1 MFQAGALSETVETCK
16 CPCPNWPSFGFVF
29 LARLLIK
36 HQTHAKAQLDTR
48 VPWQEVTHKAPLPN
62 MPASPECDLY
72 RNRESVHVWLIQSVC
87 TCLWGAVETS
97 QKGGGPCSGP
107 GSSSSLAGHCQEA
120 TSSTH
125 HWPGS
130 PCPGWL
136 QGRGSSGWPHRASW
150 GGRWQLSWPGQSPGS
165 LECSQTWP
173 QCYSALGPRW
183 RTVKN
188 SESHKLSFFFFT
200 FNNWVENWFD
210 GGRYLFCYNQLL
222 ICYYL
227 AIISCTASHQSP
239 GTYRNNLKPP
249 PKEQDIYWA
258 ITPAGT
264 SRVLPLNF
272 ASFPSFFWSQCWQR
286 NLISALFL
294 FKSQAQQASCQK

>member
-1 MFQAGALSETVETCK
+1 MKLLKRASARVGTGLLLVLF
-16 CPCPNWPSFGFVF
+16 F

-48 VPWQEVTHKAPLPN
+48 VPWQEVTHKAPLPD

-72 RNRESVHVWLIQSVC
+72 RNRESVYVWLTQSVC

-97 QKGGGPCSGP
+97 QKGGGPCSRP

-165 LECSQTWP
+165 LEYSQTWP
-173 QCYSALGPRW
+173 RCYSALGPRW

-188 SESHKLSFFFFT
+188 SESHKLFFFFLT
-200 FNNWVENWFD
+200 N
-210 GGRYLFCYNQLL
+210 LLL
-222 ICYYL
+222 I
-227 AIISCTASHQSP
+227 T
-239 GTYRNNLKPP
+239 GLKTDLMVGGFCFAP
-249 PKEQDIYWA
+249 
-258 ITPAGT
+258 T
-264 SRVLPLNF
+264 NF
-272 ASFPSFFWSQCWQR
+272 
-286 NLISALFL
+286 
-294 FKSQAQQASCQK
+294 